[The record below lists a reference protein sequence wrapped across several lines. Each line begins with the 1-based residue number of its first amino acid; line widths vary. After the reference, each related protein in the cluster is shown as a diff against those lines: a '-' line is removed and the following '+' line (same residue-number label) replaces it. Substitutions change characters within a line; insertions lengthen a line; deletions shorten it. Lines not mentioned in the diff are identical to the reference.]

1 MPAETYARLKKQW
14 KDLYRRHQEFRNII
28 LGHLPQDVVIGERTF
43 SKMEVNVNLDGTMPN
58 ISLMEQEL
66 VSVPL
71 SGTGLQVILSAVS
84 LKSECS
90 CQKKK
95 VSSGHPLWKRVVV
108 PNDVSQKT
116 QCSCRKKRVSSGH
129 PVDDKQLV
137 QDPKSPLC

>member
-1 MPAETYARLKKQW
+1 MTLPFLWASPTLLSCNPCRKSVPAETYARLKKQW

-66 VSVPL
+66 VSVPS
-71 SGTGLQVILSAVS
+71 SGTGLHAILSAVS

-90 CQKKK
+90 CQKGGFR
-95 VSSGHPLWKRVVV
+95 SS
-108 PNDVSQKT
+108 
-116 QCSCRKKRVSSGH
+116 
-129 PVDDKQLV
+129 LV
-137 QDPKSPLC
+137 LFP

>member
-43 SKMEVNVNLDGTMPN
+43 SKMEVNMNLDGTMPN

-66 VSVPL
+66 VSVPS

-90 CQKKK
+90 CQKGGFRHHCV
-95 VSSGHPLWKRVVV
+95 VSLKSE
-108 PNDVSQKT
+108 
-116 QCSCRKKRVSSGH
+116 CSCQKGGFRSSFV
-129 PVDDKQLV
+129 PC
-137 QDPKSPLC
+137 P

>member
-28 LGHLPQDVVIGERTF
+28 LGHLPHDVVIGERTF
-43 SKMEVNVNLDGTMPN
+43 SKMEVNMNLDGTMPN

-66 VSVPL
+66 VSVPS

-90 CQKKK
+90 FQKGGFR
-95 VSSGHPLWKRVVV
+95 SSFM
-108 PNDVSQKT
+108 
-116 QCSCRKKRVSSGH
+116 
-129 PVDDKQLV
+129 
-137 QDPKSPLC
+137 LCP

>member
-90 CQKKK
+90 CQKGGFRSSLYCFPEVRMQLPEGWLQVILSA
-95 VSSGHPLWKRVVV
+95 VSLKSE
-108 PNDVSQKT
+108 
-116 QCSCRKKRVSSGH
+116 CSCQRGGFRS
-129 PVDDKQLV
+129 
-137 QDPKSPLC
+137 